1 MDICEFSPAYVRQ
14 IAPYQP
20 GKPISELAREL
31 GLNEADIIK
40 LASNENPL
48 GISPKAAA
56 AIPQAIAEL
65 SRYPDGSGYELKQ
78 ALAANLCVAAEC
90 IVLGN
95 GSNDVLEMIAAAYL
109 RPGTKAV
116 YSQHAFAVYPLATQA
131 RGAQGIVV
139 PARDYGHDLTAMLA
153 AIDSDTRVVFIANPN
168 NPTGTFV
175 APDEMHAFLRRVPA
189 EVVVVLDEAYQE
201 YLPANLQADT
211 IGWLGQFP
219 NLVVTRTFS
228 KIYGLAGLRL
238 GYALAHFAVAD
249 LMNRVRQPF
258 NANSIALAAAVPAL
272 GDLGFVRASREL
284 NFRGMEMLTEGFK
297 RLELPYIP
305 SRGNFVTVRV
315 GDGAEIYQRLLRRG
329 VIVRP
334 VAGYGLPEFL
344 RVTIGT
350 DQENARFLAALEESI
365 YAR

>member
-1 MDICEFSPAYVRQ
+1 MDLCEYAPGYIRS

-20 GKPISELAREL
+20 GKPIAELAREL
-31 GLNEADIIK
+31 HLDEASIIK

-56 AIPQAIAEL
+56 TIPGAIAEL
-65 SRYPDGSGYELKQ
+65 ARYPDGSGYELRQ
-78 ALAANLCVAAEC
+78 ALSAHLRIGADC

-95 GSNDVLEMIAAAYL
+95 GSNDVLEMVAAAYL

-116 YSQHAFAVYPLATQA
+116 YAQHAFAVYPLATQA

-139 PARDYGHDLTAMLA
+139 PAREYGHDLPAMLA
-153 AIDSDTRVVFIANPN
+153 AIDTDTRVVFIANPN

-175 APDEMHAFLRRVPA
+175 APDVMRAFLRSTPGS
-189 EVVVVLDEAYQE
+189 VVVVLDEAYQE
-201 YLPANLQADT
+201 YLPTELQADT
-211 IGWLGQFP
+211 VAWLEEFP

-238 GYALAHFAVAD
+238 GYALAHPAVAD

-258 NANSIALAAAVPAL
+258 NANSVALAAAVPAL
-272 GDLGFVRASREL
+272 SDSEFVRASREL
-284 NFRGMEMLTEGFK
+284 NFRGMAVLTDGFK

-315 GDGAEIYQRLLRRG
+315 GDGAEIYRRLLRRG

-334 VAGYGLPEFL
+334 VGAYGLPEHL

-350 DQENARFLAALEESI
+350 DPENVRFLEALEESI
-365 YAR
+365 YER

>member
-1 MDICEFSPAYVRQ
+1 LSAH
-14 IAPYQP
+14 
-20 GKPISELAREL
+20 L
-31 GLNEADIIK
+31 GL
-40 LASNENPL
+40 
-48 GISPKAAA
+48 
-56 AIPQAIAEL
+56 
-65 SRYPDGSGYELKQ
+65 
-78 ALAANLCVAAEC
+78 AAEC

-95 GSNDVLEMIAAAYL
+95 GSNDVLEMVAAAYL
-109 RPGTKAV
+109 RPGSKAV
-116 YSQHAFAVYPLATQA
+116 YAQHAFAVYPLATQA

-139 PARDYGHDLTAMLA
+139 PARDYGHDLAGMLA
-153 AIDSDTRVVFIANPN
+153 AVDSDTRIVFIANPN

-175 APDEMHAFLRRVPA
+175 APDDMHAFLRRVPGS
-189 EVVVVLDEAYQE
+189 VIVVLDEAYQE
-201 YLPANLQADT
+201 YLPTGLQADT
-211 IGWLGQFP
+211 VAWLEQFP

-238 GYALAHFAVAD
+238 GYALAHPAVAD

-272 GDLGFVRASREL
+272 ADAEFVRASREL
-284 NFRGMEMLTEGFK
+284 NFRGMAVVTEGFK

-315 GDGAEIYQRLLRRG
+315 GDGAVIYHRLLRRG

-334 VAGYGLPEFL
+334 VAGYELPEFL

-350 DQENARFLAALEESI
+350 DAENARFLEALGESI
-365 YAR
+365 YER

>member
-1 MDICEFSPAYVRQ
+1 MDICEFSPAYVRA

-20 GKPISELAREL
+20 GKPIEELAREL

-56 AIPQAIAEL
+56 AIPRAIADF
-65 SRYPDGSGYELKQ
+65 SRYPDGSGYTLKQ
-78 ALAANLCVAAEC
+78 ALSAHLGIAADC

-139 PARDYGHDLTAMLA
+139 KARDYGHDLDGMLA
-153 AIDSDTRVVFIANPN
+153 AVDHDTRIVFIANPN
-168 NPTGTFV
+168 NPTGTFI
-175 APDEMHAFLRRVPA
+175 APDEMHAFLRRVPRS
-189 EVVVVLDEAYQE
+189 VIIVLDEAYQE
-201 YLPANLQADT
+201 YLPSALQADT
-211 IGWLGQFP
+211 ISWLGEFT

-238 GYALAHFAVAD
+238 GYALAHPAVAD

-272 GDLGFVRASREL
+272 GDAEFVRASREL
-284 NFRGMEMLTEGFK
+284 NFRGMEVLTEGFK
-297 RLELPYIP
+297 RLELPFIP

-315 GDGAEIYQRLLRRG
+315 GDGAALYQRLLRRG

-334 VAGYGLPEFL
+334 VAGYELPEFL

-350 DQENARFLAALEESI
+350 DRENERFLDALAESI
-365 YAR
+365 YER

>member
-1 MDICEFSPAYVRQ
+1 MDLCEYAPGYIRS

-31 GLNEADIIK
+31 HLDEANIIK

-56 AIPQAIAEL
+56 AIPGAIAEL
-65 SRYPDGSGYELKQ
+65 SRYPDGSGYQLRHTLS
-78 ALAANLCVAAEC
+78 AHLGIGADC

-95 GSNDVLEMIAAAYL
+95 GSNDVLEMAAAAYL

-139 PARDYGHDLTAMLA
+139 PAREFGHDLPAMLD

-175 APDEMHAFLRRVPA
+175 APDAMHTFLCSVPGT
-189 EVVVVLDEAYQE
+189 VVVVLDEAYQE
-201 YLPANLQADT
+201 YLPTELQADT
-211 IGWLGQFP
+211 VAWLKEFP

-238 GYALAHFAVAD
+238 GYALTHPAVAD

-258 NANSIALAAAVPAL
+258 NANSVALAAAVPAL
-272 GDLGFVRASREL
+272 DDSDFVRASREL
-284 NFRGMEMLTEGFK
+284 NFRGMAVLSEGFK

-315 GDGAEIYQRLLRRG
+315 GDGAEIYQRLLSRG

-334 VAGYGLPEFL
+334 VGAYGLPEHL

-350 DQENARFLAALEESI
+350 DAENARFLDALEKSI
-365 YAR
+365 YER